1 MNNKNRFNML
11 HPQVRL
17 VVAVVSI
24 VLLSLALFVS
34 AHAERPPSDE
44 KNITD
49 QANIVL
55 LRASAGKSEQLGKA
69 LRELLAHSRSEP
81 GCAVIELNQSADD
94 PNLWMVY
101 ERWRGKE
108 ALASHMKQP
117 YVAAF
122 LKQLAQLSSEPADVR
137 SFEHRP

>member
-1 MNNKNRFNML
+1 MQHVESIFI
-11 HPQVRL
+11 
-17 VVAVVSI
+17 AVLSI
-24 VLLSLALFVS
+24 VLLSLALFVR
-34 AHAERPPSDE
+34 AHAEGSPVE
-44 KNITD
+44 AKHITD

-69 LRELLAHSRSEP
+69 LRELLAHSRTEP

-122 LKQLAQLSSEPADVR
+122 LKQFAELSSEPADVR

>member
-24 VLLSLALFVS
+24 VLLSLALIVS

-69 LRELLAHSRSEP
+69 LRELLGHSRSEP